1 MPGVRNEKE
10 RNRIFVHAVR
20 LFMAK
25 GYTKTTY
32 KEIAEACATTKSM
45 VQHYF
50 PKKEM
55 IAERFFRE
63 KLDDF
68 QAQAA
73 SVMSANNSLLDL
85 LTCVGLLHYD
95 YILNDPRAALFCAD
109 LLENRALTNNIL
121 MEEFRWAAER
131 IRNTAPEGV
140 TMQAQFLVALGG
152 AYDLMYKAHIS
163 GESLLASS
171 VQFAAMLAFWLPL
184 GLSDVEIRDAVRR
197 AQELTGVR

>member
-10 RNRIFVHAVR
+10 RNRIFDQAVR
-20 LFMAK
+20 LFMDK

-32 KEIAEACATTKSM
+32 KDIAEACGTTKSM

-68 QAQAA
+68 QAQAT

-95 YILNDPRAALFCAD
+95 YILNDARAALFCAD

-121 MEEFRWAAER
+121 MEEYRWAAER
-131 IRNTAPEGV
+131 IRDTAPEGAS
-140 TMQAQFLVALGG
+140 MRAQFLVALGG
-152 AYDLMYKAHIS
+152 AYDLMYQARTS
-163 GESLLASS
+163 GEALSAGS
-171 VQFAAMLAFWLPL
+171 VQFSTMLAFWLPL
-184 GLSDVEIRDAVRR
+184 GLSLAEIQAALRR
-197 AQELTGVR
+197 AQEMTGVR